1 MNTENS
7 ISLYFCFKPFLDN
20 PGQNFLGHLRKF
32 GSKMHFA
39 KLLNLLIFYLLKKLG
54 DVVIRG
60 YFCCPPLPPSNVD
73 CVELKLEY
81 RTSTLH
87 RGGKGGEDAS
97 I

>member
-1 MNTENS
+1 
-7 ISLYFCFKPFLDN
+7 
-20 PGQNFLGHLRKF
+20 
-32 GSKMHFA
+32 MHFA
-39 KLLNLLIFYLLKKLG
+39 KLLNLLIFYLLKNLG

-87 RGGKGGEDAS
+87 REGKGEGRCLNLTSYWVSVSRGLTSVVGA
-97 I
+97 